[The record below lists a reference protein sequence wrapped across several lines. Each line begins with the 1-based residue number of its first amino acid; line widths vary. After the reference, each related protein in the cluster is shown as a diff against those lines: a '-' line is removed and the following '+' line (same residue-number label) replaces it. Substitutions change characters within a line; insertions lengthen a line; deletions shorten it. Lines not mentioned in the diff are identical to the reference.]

1 MADQASLRAN
11 GQRNR
16 INSPLVEGVIGNL
29 AGFGADVASLAE
41 LQGKL
46 LTLEV
51 KEGTNKATVPL
62 IGLGVAAALALGG
75 LPVLTFGLG
84 TLLAEALGLRQSAGL
99 LLTGL
104 IALSLAGL
112 LAWLG
117 LKGVG
122 KSFAGFTRT
131 REELTRNIAWVKTVL
146 VYSGRPAAP
155 KQVR

>member
-1 MADQASLRAN
+1 MADQASVRSN

-41 LQGKL
+41 LQTKL

-51 KEGTNKATVPL
+51 KEGTGKATLPL
-62 IGLGVAAALALGG
+62 LGLGLGVALIFGG
-75 LPVLTFGLG
+75 LPVLIFGVGSLI
-84 TLLAEALGLRQSAGL
+84 AEAFSVRQSVGL
-99 LLTGL
+99 TFT
-104 IALSLAGL
+104 ALVTLALAGL
-112 LAWLG
+112 LTWLG
-117 LKGVG
+117 VRGVG
-122 KSFAGFTRT
+122 KSFGGFTRS

-155 KQVR
+155 RQVR